1 MYNYVVTAH
10 KPSNVH
16 LSVTGNFT
24 SAEETNLIVA
34 KCNRLV
40 IYDLTPEG
48 LQPVRSSAREPP
60 LAQHSSTMMCLRG
73 WAGGAGGR
81 TPGLQ
86 YASKLAHAP
95 LAPQVL
101 DTTIYGRIATIELL
115 RIPGAD
121 KDLLYF
127 TTVPLQPSPFTPPR
141 ATVEN
146 PLMSWKQVA

>member
-24 SAEETNLIVA
+24 SADETNLIVA

-48 LQPVRSSAREPP
+48 LQP
-60 LAQHSSTMMCLRG
+60 
-73 WAGGAGGR
+73 
-81 TPGLQ
+81 
-86 YASKLAHAP
+86 
-95 LAPQVL
+95 VL

-127 TTVPLQPSPFTPPR
+127 TTERWKVKERWKFSVLEYDA
-141 ATVEN
+141 ATGEIVTKFMGDVQDRIGK
-146 PLMSWKQVA
+146 PVDSGQDRIGKPVDSGQV